1 MRKRVLFYSSVKS
14 IELLKTQKF
23 YQIDIAL
30 LEDLGYEVLLSHKIL
45 DSLLFW
51 KYDILFSYFYKYSF
65 FAALLAKC
73 FWKKTYFTGGVDA
86 LDANYASTRKYRIQV
101 LFFKLCYW
109 VANSCIVVS
118 QSDLKNITQI
128 LSSKK
133 KLSYS
138 EHAIDTKLFFS
149 DTHKDKLF
157 TTVV

>member
-73 FWKKTYFTGGVDA
+73 F
-86 LDANYASTRKYRIQV
+86 
-101 LFFKLCYW
+101 
-109 VANSCIVVS
+109 
-118 QSDLKNITQI
+118 
-128 LSSKK
+128 
-133 KLSYS
+133 
-138 EHAIDTKLFFS
+138 
-149 DTHKDKLF
+149 
-157 TTVV
+157 

>member
-1 MRKRVLFYSSVKS
+1 MYRSEMRKRVLFYSSVKS

-73 FWKKTYFTGGVDA
+73 FW
-86 LDANYASTRKYRIQV
+86 
-101 LFFKLCYW
+101 
-109 VANSCIVVS
+109 
-118 QSDLKNITQI
+118 
-128 LSSKK
+128 
-133 KLSYS
+133 
-138 EHAIDTKLFFS
+138 
-149 DTHKDKLF
+149 
-157 TTVV
+157 